1 MIALARKT
9 LAYEWRRFL
18 PVVLAMCFAG
28 VLLIVQAALVLG
40 IFGTAA
46 IYVKASSADI
56 WAGFPA
62 PRASTTAMRSAPTSK
77 ATCAW
82 TRMSPASNP
91 TSGSMANGAR
101 ARRVPATCRC
111 TCPASPPAMTQ

>member
-40 IFGTAA
+40 IFGTA
-46 IYVKASSADI
+46 
-56 WAGFPA
+56 
-62 PRASTTAMRSAPTSK
+62 RST
-77 ATCAW
+77 
-82 TRMSPASNP
+82 
-91 TSGSMANGAR
+91 
-101 ARRVPATCRC
+101 
-111 TCPASPPAMTQ
+111 

>member
-18 PVVLAMCFAG
+18 PVVLAMFRRRAADRAG
-28 VLLIVQAALVLG
+28 STGAGHLRYRCDLRE
-40 IFGTAA
+40 
-46 IYVKASSADI
+46 ASSADI
-56 WAGFPA
+56 WAGSPA

-82 TRMSPASNP
+82 TRMSPASNL
-91 TSGSMANGAR
+91 TSGLMANGAP

-111 TCPASPPAMTQ
+111 TCPASPPRTTR